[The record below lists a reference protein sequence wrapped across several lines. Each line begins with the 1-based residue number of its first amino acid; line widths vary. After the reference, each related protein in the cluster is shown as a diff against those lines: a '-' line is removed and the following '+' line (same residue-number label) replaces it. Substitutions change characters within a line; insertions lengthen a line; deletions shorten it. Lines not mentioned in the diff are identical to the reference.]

1 MVANRD
7 LYIRFESLCA
17 RVLKQLNYDVEQNA
31 RIGTDTRRIQEV
43 DIVARR
49 DGRTYLINVKW
60 TSYQSIDLQ
69 RLRDWS
75 AQTAGMHSQTNVSSV
90 LMVSGRVD
98 EARKQ
103 WAEQEYRIQ
112 VWDRDFLLIHGRS
125 AGLNEELNTFFQE
138 SDKAGKAK
146 RARKV
151 LKENDSGQNEELGRP
166 LVAPGAD
173 ELISLLE
180 SIEPGRNEAKR
191 YEECCRDI
199 IEYLFGEHL
208 LDARPQNRLD
218 DGLSYLDIVYRVN
231 PSHLFWETLTRDF
244 RARVVVFECKNYS
257 EPLGPLEVYTTERY
271 MSLGALRPICFV
283 LSRKPVHAHAELAAF
298 GAMRELGK
306 LLIFLSDE
314 DLIAMLR
321 IRAAQ
326 LRDGPLNDRNDPTVL
341 LDQKIYDFIAR
352 LPR

>member
-75 AQTAGMHSQTNVSSV
+75 AQTAGMHSQTNVSPV

-125 AGLNEELNTFFQE
+125 AGLNEELNTFFRE
-138 SDKAGKAK
+138 SDKAAKAK

-151 LKENDSGQNEELGRP
+151 LNQDDRGQAEELERSV
-166 LVAPGAD
+166 VAPGAE
-173 ELISLLE
+173 ELIALLE
-180 SIEPGRNEAKR
+180 SIEPGRSGATQ
-191 YEECCRDI
+191 YEQCCQNI

-208 LDARPQNRLD
+208 LDARPQNRLED
-218 DGLSYLDIVYRVN
+218 DLNYLDIVYRVN

-257 EPLGPLEVYTTERY
+257 DRLGPLQVYTTERY
-271 MSLGALRPICFV
+271 MSVGALRPICFV
-283 LSRKPVHAHAELAAF
+283 LSRLPIHPHAELAAF
-298 GAMRELGK
+298 GAMRELANY
-306 LLIFLSDE
+306 LF
-314 DLIAMLR
+314 
-321 IRAAQ
+321 
-326 LRDGPLNDRNDPTVL
+326 
-341 LDQKIYDFIAR
+341 F
-352 LPR
+352 